1 MASPAAVVT
10 DIEGTTTR
18 ISFVHD
24 VLFPYARARLPDFLA
39 QRGGEPEIAAALAE
53 VRHLA
58 PGAPELATLLAWMDK
73 DAKITPLKTLQG
85 LIWGEG
91 YASGALHGELYAD
104 VAPSLRAWHAAS
116 VRLYVYSSGSEAA
129 QKLLFRHTQ
138 EGDLTGLFSGFFD
151 TRIGAKREPASYVSI
166 AATAGLPAADMLL
179 LSDVG
184 AELDAAAAA
193 GWRTCQLLR
202 PQDAAVP
209 APGHARAATF
219 DAVAAAF
226 LLPAASA

>member
-1 MASPAAVVT
+1 MPPPAAVVT

-39 QRGGEPEIAAALAE
+39 ARAVEPEIAAALAE

-58 PGAPELATLLAWMDK
+58 PGAPELATLLSWMDK

-91 YASGALHGELYAD
+91 YESGALHGELYAD
-104 VAPSLRAWHAAS
+104 VAPSLRAWHAAG
-116 VRLYVYSSGSEAA
+116 VRLCVYSSGSEAA

-138 EGDLTGLFSGFFD
+138 EGDLTGLLSGFFD

-166 AATAGLPAADMLL
+166 AAATGLPAADMLF

-209 APGHARAATF
+209 AAGHAHAATF

-226 LLPAASA
+226 RLPAAIA

>member
-1 MASPAAVVT
+1 MKPPAAVVT

-39 QRGGEPEIAAALAE
+39 QRGREPEIATVLAD

-58 PGAPELATLLAWMDK
+58 PDAPELATLLAWMDT

-91 YASGALHGELYAD
+91 YESGALHGELYAD
-104 VAPSLRAWHAAS
+104 VAPSLRAWHAAG
-116 VRLYVYSSGSEAA
+116 VRLYAYSSGSEAA

-138 EGDLTGLFSGFFD
+138 EGDLTALFSGFFD
-151 TRIGAKREPASYVSI
+151 TRVGAKRDAPSYRAI
-166 AATAGLPAADMLL
+166 AEAADLPGGKMLF

-184 AELDAAAAA
+184 GELDAAAAA

-202 PQDAAVP
+202 PQDATVP
-209 APGHARAATF
+209 APGHVQCATF
-219 DAVAAAF
+219 DEVATVFGLSGANA
-226 LLPAASA
+226 

>member
-1 MASPAAVVT
+1 VVT

-24 VLFPYARARLPDFLA
+24 VLFPYARARLPAFLA
-39 QRGGEPEIAAALAE
+39 ERGAEPDVASALAE
-53 VRHLA
+53 VRRVA
-58 PGAPELATLLAWMDK
+58 PHAPELATLRAWMDA
-73 DAKITPLKTLQG
+73 DAKVTPLKTLQG

-91 YASGALHGELYAD
+91 YESGALRGELYAD
-104 VAPSLRAWHAAS
+104 VAPLLRAWQAS
-116 VRLYVYSSGSEAA
+116 GVRLYVYSSGSEAA

-138 EGDLTGLFSGFFD
+138 EGDLTALFSGFFD
-151 TRIGAKREPASYVSI
+151 TRIGAKREAASYAAI
-166 AATAGLPAADMLL
+166 AAAAGLQAADMLF

-209 APGHARAATF
+209 ALGHPHAATF
-219 DAVAAAF
+219 DAVATAF
-226 LLPAASA
+226 GLCVASA

>member
-1 MASPAAVVT
+1 MPAPAAVVT

-24 VLFPYARARLPDFLA
+24 VLFPYARARLPDFLGE
-39 QRGGEPEIAAALAE
+39 RGAEPEIAAALAE
-53 VRHLA
+53 VRQLA
-58 PGAPELATLLAWMDK
+58 PNAPELATLLSWMDA

-91 YASGALHGELYAD
+91 FATGALRGELYAD
-104 VAPSLRAWHAAS
+104 VAPALRAWHAAG
-116 VRLYVYSSGSEAA
+116 VRLYVYSSGSVAA
-129 QKLLFRHTQ
+129 QRLLFRHTQ
-138 EGDLTGLFSGFFD
+138 EGDLAGLFSGFFD
-151 TRIGAKREPASYVSI
+151 TRVGAKREPASYVSI
-166 AATAGLPAADMLL
+166 AAATASPATDMLF

-193 GWRTCQLLR
+193 GWHTCQLLR
-202 PQDAAVP
+202 PQDATVP
-209 APGHARAATF
+209 APGHAQAATF

-226 LLPAASA
+226 GLPAATA

>member
-1 MASPAAVVT
+1 MSPPAAVVT

-39 QRGGEPEIAAALAE
+39 QRGTEPEIAAALAE

-58 PGAPELATLLAWMDK
+58 PGAPELATLLSWMDT

-104 VAPSLRAWHAAS
+104 VAPSLRAWHAAG

-151 TRIGAKREPASYVSI
+151 TRVGPKRQAASYRAI
-166 AATAGLPAADMLL
+166 ARAVGLPGEKMLF

-184 AELDAAAAA
+184 AELDAAASS
-193 GWRTCQLLR
+193 GWHTCQLLR
-202 PQDAAVP
+202 PQDSALPAA
-209 APGHARAATF
+209 GHPRAATF

-226 LLPAASA
+226 SLDAAVP

>member
-1 MASPAAVVT
+1 MAAPTAVVT

-39 QRGGEPEIAAALAE
+39 QRGSEPEIAAALAE
-53 VRHLA
+53 VRRLA
-58 PGAPELATLLAWMDK
+58 PGTPELATLLSWMDA
-73 DAKITPLKTLQG
+73 DAKVTPLKTLQG

-104 VAPSLRAWHAAS
+104 VAPSLRAWWVGG

-138 EGDLTGLFSGFFD
+138 EGDLTGLFTGFFD
-151 TRIGAKREPASYVSI
+151 TRVGAKREAASYVSI
-166 AATAGLPAADMLL
+166 AAAAGLPGAEMLF

-184 AELDAAAAA
+184 TELDAAAAA

-209 APGHARAATF
+209 VPGHAHAATF

-226 LLPAASA
+226 LLPAAIA

>member
-1 MASPAAVVT
+1 MATPTAVVT

-39 QRGGEPEIAAALAE
+39 ARAAEPEIAAVLAE
-53 VRHLA
+53 VRDLA
-58 PGAPELATLLAWMDK
+58 PGAPELATLLAWMDA
-73 DAKITPLKTLQG
+73 DAKITPLKTIQG

-91 YASGALHGELYAD
+91 YKSGALHGELYAD
-104 VAPSLRAWHAAS
+104 VTPSLRAWWVGG

-129 QKLLFRHTQ
+129 QKLLFKHTQ
-138 EGDLTGLFSGFFD
+138 EGDLTGLFTGFFD
-151 TRIGAKREPASYVSI
+151 TRVGAKREPASYASI
-166 AATAGLPAADMLL
+166 AAAAGLPGAEMLF

-184 AELDAAAAA
+184 AELDAAGAA

-202 PQDAAVP
+202 PQDEAAP
-209 APGHARAATF
+209 AHGHAHAATF
-219 DAVAAAF
+219 DQVAVMF
-226 LLPAASA
+226 DLPWAVV